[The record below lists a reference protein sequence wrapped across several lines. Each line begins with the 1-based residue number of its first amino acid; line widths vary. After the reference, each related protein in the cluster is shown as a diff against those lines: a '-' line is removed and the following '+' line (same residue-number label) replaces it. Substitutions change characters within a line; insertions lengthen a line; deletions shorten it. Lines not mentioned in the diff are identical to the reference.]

1 MSEPSSQRAS
11 TWFRPLC
18 VTAGLLQAVFV
29 AVRVLITYRALELGG
44 GSAAVGIIT
53 ASYSLVPL
61 LISVPAGRWV
71 DGRMLSRALR
81 VGAVASTAAVIV
93 CALSGSLPV
102 LVAGS
107 VLLGVG
113 NLLTMVAAQAYI
125 PRMSA
130 PAQFDHRFGMFSL
143 AVSIG
148 QAGGLPVAG
157 LVASS
162 SLGTTGA
169 MGVMAGLCALAG
181 AIAAVRSLTTGGRAD
196 RGQAQGDGAER
207 VGMIAMLAEPG
218 FRAAVFSSLIVLTAI
233 DLMSAYLPVLGE
245 HRGWGVLAVTAVLT
259 ARSIASVA
267 SRAFLGPLLA
277 RVPRR
282 ALLVAGTAGSVLP
295 VIALPWV
302 PHVAVAAVLM
312 AVAGFFWGIA
322 QPLSM
327 TWVTQ
332 LVPPAV
338 RGSALA
344 MRMSGNRV
352 GQVVIPL
359 AAGGLASVTGIGAV
373 FVATAGLLS
382 AAAALTWATTRPE

>member
-1 MSEPSSQRAS
+1 MDEPSPQGAAA
-11 TWFRPLC
+11 WFRPLC

-44 GSAAVGIIT
+44 GAAAVGIIT

-61 LISVPAGRWV
+61 AISVPAGRWV

-81 VGAVASTAAVIV
+81 VGAIVSVGAVVV

-102 LVAGS
+102 LVVGS

-157 LVASS
+157 LIASS
-162 SLGTTGA
+162 ALGTAGA
-169 MGVMAGLCALAG
+169 MGVMAGLCTLAG
-181 AIAAVRSLTTGGRAD
+181 SIAAARSLSTGGR
-196 RGQAQGDGAER
+196 GQARDTAPER
-207 VGMIAMLAEPG
+207 VGMVAMLGEPG
-218 FRAAVFSSLIVLTAI
+218 FRAAVFGSLVVLTAI

-282 ALLVAGTAGSVLP
+282 ALLVAGTGGSVLP

-302 PHVAVAAVLM
+302 PHVAVAAILM

-359 AAGGLASVTGIGAV
+359 AAGGLASVTGVGAV

-382 AAAALTWATTRPE
+382 AAAALTWRTTRSE